1 MSLFAIADL
10 HLSLGTDKPMDVF
23 RGWSDYVERIKS
35 NWERLVTDDDTVVVA
50 GDISWAM
57 KLEDCDADFSFINS
71 LPGQK
76 IFLKGNHDYWWQTK
90 KKLDDY
96 LSAKGFDTIKILF
109 NNAFM
114 IDGRTVCGT
123 RGWYYDKEGE
133 HDIKVIN
140 REIGRLK
147 MSYDEAKKLSDI
159 DPIVFL
165 HYPPVY
171 GDVECE
177 EIMSALLELGVKEC
191 YYGHLHGERTH
202 QNAVTG
208 EYKGIDFHLIACDYT
223 RFIPILVK

>member
-1 MSLFAIADL
+1 MSLFAIADT

-23 RGWSDYVERIKS
+23 HGWSDYVPRLKE
-35 NWERLVTDDDTVVVA
+35 NWERLVTPDDTVVVA

-57 KLEDCDADFSFINS
+57 KLEECYEDFSFLNS

-90 KKLDDY
+90 KKIEDY
-96 LSAKGFDTIKILF
+96 LTANGFDTIRILF
-109 NNAFM
+109 NNAFEVG
-114 IDGRTVCGT
+114 DYAVCGT

-140 REIGRLK
+140 REIGRLRT
-147 MSYDEAKKLSDI
+147 SYSAALATGKQ
-159 DPIVFL
+159 PIVFL

-171 GDVECE
+171 GDIECE
-177 EIMSALLELGVKEC
+177 EIMNALLELGVKTC

-202 QNAVTG
+202 KNAVQG
-208 EYKGIDFHLIACDYT
+208 EYKGIDFHLIAGDYL
-223 RFIPILVK
+223 RFIPLLVR